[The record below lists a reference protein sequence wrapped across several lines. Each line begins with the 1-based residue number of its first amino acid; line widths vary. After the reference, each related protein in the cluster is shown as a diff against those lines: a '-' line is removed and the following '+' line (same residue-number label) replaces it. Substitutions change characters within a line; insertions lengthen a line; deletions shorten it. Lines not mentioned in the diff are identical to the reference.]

1 MQGLSSSRPWARLV
15 SLCMK
20 FPRRLFW
27 VMKIW
32 QIHNLPFKNMFT
44 LHLKFFRS
52 FVSKYTRWKKIGK
65 KQCLYKAPMGFEPM
79 TSCLLDRRSNQLSYG
94 ASRFTV
100 CALVE
105 SITTSLVDLKISKK
119 KSVVFWKFLAW
130 NKRTYRFQRSNL
142 QRLLQRFLFS
152 THNSPSSY

>member
-1 MQGLSSSRPWARLV
+1 MSVDTRVSLLPVLWVRLV
-15 SLCMK
+15 SLCTK

-52 FVSKYTRWKKIGK
+52 TFLNIRDEKSKVK

-100 CALVE
+100 CARFTHHRSRSETLRTPELPLKMDIGISYSNISE
-105 SITTSLVDLKISKK
+105 SPRNILIS
-119 KSVVFWKFLAW
+119 
-130 NKRTYRFQRSNL
+130 
-142 QRLLQRFLFS
+142 LFS
-152 THNSPSSY
+152 SCLESCE